1 MNFEHARYNMVEQQ
15 IRPWEVTSQAV
26 RELLMTVRREDY
38 VPEASK
44 ALAFAD
50 IEVPLPH
57 ARTMLKPVLEGRIL
71 QALALTSEDSV
82 LEIGTGSGYFAAL
95 LAAGAA
101 WVRTVEIESELVKL
115 AQANLARSGVKNVI
129 VEEGD
134 GKEGSAAH
142 APYDAIVISGGMFE
156 LPDVLLEQLKP
167 DGRLFAFVGEPPA
180 MKARLVVRKDDN
192 RFHHTDLFETVVPLL
207 EHVLSRGEFTF

>member
-1 MNFEHARYNMVEQQ
+1 MNFEHARYSMVEQQ
-15 IRPWEVTSQAV
+15 IRPWEITSQAV

-57 ARTMLKPVLEGRIL
+57 GQTMLKPVLEGRIL
-71 QALALTSEDSV
+71 QALALTPEDSV

-101 WVRTVEIESELVKL
+101 WVRTVENESELVKL

-129 VEEGD
+129 VEEGT
-134 GKEGSAAH
+134 GKEGNAAH

-156 LPDVLLEQLKP
+156 LPEALLQQLKP
-167 DGRLFAFVGEPPA
+167 GGRLFAFVGEPPA
-180 MKARLVVRKDDN
+180 MKARLVVREADDKF
-192 RFHHTDLFETVVPLL
+192 RRTDLFETVVPLL
-207 EHVLSRGEFTF
+207 KHVPRRGEFKF